1 MPLPKIRNENSDNPK
16 NRKRQSLYTENSVGK
31 RLVELLSGRDFGWLS
46 EKTGI
51 PASTL
56 SDYVQKGISKA
67 DNAVKIADAF
77 GVTVDRLLTGRVVE
91 QHVAP
96 PVVAIDDAEWV
107 SIPYFDLRN
116 ISDTGKGEPLSWTPF
131 RKDWLNRTLGTAAEL
146 YLVRLLSDYESRR
159 GDKDLYEGDLV
170 FCRECEPSDL
180 VDGYIVIWRREQGLK
195 VARYSLQSREREE
208 GDVIYGDEVSDDQF
222 VPIARVLGRL
232 LQRV

>member
-16 NRKRQSLYTENSVGK
+16 SRKRQSLHTENSVGK

>member
-16 NRKRQSLYTENSVGK
+16 SRKRQSLRTENSVGK
-31 RLVELLSGRDFGWLS
+31 RLVELLDGRDFGWLAG
-46 EKTGI
+46 KTGI

-67 DNAVKIADAF
+67 DNAVKIADAL
-77 GVTVDRLLTGRVVE
+77 GVSVDRLLTGRTLE
-91 QHVAP
+91 QHVAA
-96 PVVAIDDAEWV
+96 PVVSVDDAEWV
-107 SIPYFDLRN
+107 NIPYFDLRN
-116 ISDTGKGEPLSWTPF
+116 ISDTGKGAPISWTPF
-131 RKDWLNRTLGTAAEL
+131 RKDWLNRTLGTASEL

-159 GDKDLYEGDLV
+159 GDKDLSEGDLV

-180 VDGYIVIWRREQGLK
+180 VDGYIVIWRRELGLK
-195 VARYSLQSREREE
+195 VARYSLQSRDREE

-222 VPIARVLGRL
+222 VPIARILGRL

>member
-1 MPLPKIRNENSDNPK
+1 M
-16 NRKRQSLYTENSVGK
+16 
-31 RLVELLSGRDFGWLS
+31 SGRDFGWLS

-67 DNAVKIADAF
+67 DNAVKIAEAF
-77 GVTVDRLLTGRVVE
+77 DVTVDRLLTGRVVE
-91 QHVAP
+91 HHVAA